1 MLRSAAKCP
10 VSGRLCRFGAAGEP
24 PHTLRAVTSAS
35 DGADTVAELIPG
47 ASEAVKAPLARG
59 ATDGRPRREE
69 GAVRFEAA
77 SALRGARFALAAY
90 AASRLLLLLLAIADG
105 GLRHHSLYQE
115 FENWDGGWYR
125 GLATDGYPHQ
135 ALHSQ
140 TTLGFFPLY
149 PLLIWVVARPLT
161 LFMSYGP
168 YAPHAADLAGL
179 FIALVGGAIAAVL
192 VQRLAESWWGESAGR
207 RAVLL
212 FCLFPGSV
220 VFSMVYAEGIML
232 PLAAG
237 CLLALQRRRW
247 LGAGIL
253 AALATASEPEAAVL
267 VLVCAVSAGRELRRR
282 GWSDPVARRALV
294 APIIAPIGFVAVIG
308 YLWAR
313 TGTPAAYWIAQH
325 DGWNE
330 RFDPLALPHLAI
342 RLSHQIS
349 FAHFNHPTINLNWPV
364 GLIGAVI
371 LVGLLVLMFRV
382 RRTISLEAWVWT
394 LGVSFIAL
402 SSEWVPPNPRLLI
415 TAFPAVIVL
424 AHYLE
429 GKRFNW
435 LLALNA
441 VFLVGMSSLTFINV
455 TLRP

>member
-1 MLRSAAKCP
+1 
-10 VSGRLCRFGAAGEP
+10 V
-24 PHTLRAVTSAS
+24 
-35 DGADTVAELIPG
+35 
-47 ASEAVKAPLARG
+47 
-59 ATDGRPRREE
+59 
-69 GAVRFEAA
+69 
-77 SALRGARFALAAY
+77 
-90 AASRLLLLLLAIADG
+90 LLFLLAIVDG
-105 GLRHHSLYQE
+105 ALRHHSIYRE

-125 GLATDGYPHQ
+125 GLATDGYPHH

-161 LFMSYGP
+161 LFMAYGP
-168 YAPHAADLAGL
+168 YQPHAADLAGL
-179 FIALVGGAIAAVL
+179 FITLVGGGVAAVL
-192 VQRLAESWWGESAGR
+192 VQRLAEGWWGESAGR

-232 PLAAG
+232 PLAVG
-237 CLLALQRRRW
+237 CLLALEHRRW
-247 LGAGIL
+247 VLAGLL
-253 AALATASEPEAAVL
+253 AAFATASEPEAAVL
-267 VLVCAVSAGRELRRR
+267 VLVCAVSAVRELHRR
-282 GWSDPVARRALV
+282 GWRRPAWRALA
-294 APIIAPIGFVAVIG
+294 APVLAPIGFLAVIG

-313 TGTPAAYWIAQH
+313 TGTPRAYWIAQH
-325 DGWNE
+325 YGWNE

-371 LVGLLVLMFRV
+371 LVGLLVLMFRI
-382 RRTISLEAWVWT
+382 RHTISLEAWVWT
-394 LGVSFIAL
+394 LGISFIAVT
-402 SSEWVPPNPRLLI
+402 SEWVPPNPRLLI

-424 AHYLE
+424 AYYCK
-429 GKRFNW
+429 GRRFNW
-435 LLALNA
+435 LLALNT
-441 VFLVGMSSLTFINV
+441 FLLLSMSALTFINV